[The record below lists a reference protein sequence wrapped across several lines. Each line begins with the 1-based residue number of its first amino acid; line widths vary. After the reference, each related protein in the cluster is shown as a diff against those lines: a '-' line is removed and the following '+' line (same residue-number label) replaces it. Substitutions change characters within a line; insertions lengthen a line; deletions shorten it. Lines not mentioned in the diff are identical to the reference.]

1 MIVIKSSKE
10 IELMQESG
18 RIVALVH
25 QKIKEA
31 IKPGITTKE
40 LDAIAERIIVENG
53 AIPSFKGYNG
63 FPSSICASVND
74 EVIHGIPNNRPLEDG
89 DIISID
95 VGAKKNGYHADAAK
109 THPVGNVSV
118 EVLSLIE
125 ATRQSFFEGLK
136 FCREGYRLSDVSH
149 AIQSYAESLG
159 YGVVREFVGHGVG
172 TELHEDP
179 PIPNYGTP
187 GRGPRLARGMVLAI
201 EPMINLGTHKVAMLD
216 DDWTVVTQDGKQS
229 AHYEHTVLITEGEPV
244 LLTHLSTE
252 VKTC

>member
-25 QKIKEA
+25 ESIKQA
-31 IKPGITTKE
+31 IKPGITTAD
-40 LDAIAERIIVENG
+40 LDVIAERIIVENG
-53 AIPSFKGYNG
+53 AKPSFKGYHG
-63 FPSSICASVND
+63 FPASICASVND
-74 EVIHGIPNNRPLEDG
+74 EVIHGIPGGRVLEEG

-95 VGAKKNGYHADAAK
+95 VGAFKNGYHADAAK
-109 THPVGNVSV
+109 THPVGSI
-118 EVLSLIE
+118 SDADMALIE

-149 AIQSYAESLG
+149 AIQAFAESLG

-172 TELHEDP
+172 QELHEDP

-187 GRGPRLARGMVLAI
+187 GRGPRLTKGMVLAI
-201 EPMINLGTHKVAMLD
+201 EPMINQGTHKVAMLD
-216 DDWTVVTQDGKQS
+216 DDWTVVTQDGKPS
-229 AHYEHTVLITEGEPV
+229 AHYEHTVLITEDEPV
-244 LLTHLSTE
+244 LLTALSCE
-252 VKTC
+252 VKEC